1 MGRFYSGL
9 GTAYRVFPAH
19 DYMIFY
25 RESSHGIDIVRVLY
39 GARDITA
46 LFQTD
51 H

>member
-1 MGRFYSGL
+1 VGDGIRG
-9 GTAYRVFPAH
+9 FPAQ

-25 RESSHGIDIVRVLY
+25 RESSHDIEIVRVLH
-39 GARDITA
+39 GARDISA